1 MPHIMHMCESG
12 AYKKTT
18 SGGLSPRGKVESL
31 SSRAWGFM
39 LDPALMRVK
48 IPRNPG
54 MMGSGAVATTPAMV
68 FLVRLTCARV
78 DADRKVVVPH
88 AWVGAGVTSL
98 WDEAEGD

>member
-1 MPHIMHMCESG
+1 MGVHVGP
-12 AYKKTT
+12 
-18 SGGLSPRGKVESL
+18 GLDEGE
-31 SSRAWGFM
+31 
-39 LDPALMRVK
+39 D
-48 IPRNPG
+48 PRNPG

-68 FLVRLTCARV
+68 LLVRLTCARV